1 MGTRSYKYSETTL
14 KNLKIEKLLANREVS
29 SFLFIVKKERKIT
42 KTETRIQYSIGNQL
56 KNLQNATFELP

>member
-1 MGTRSYKYSETTL
+1 MGTRTYKYSETTL
-14 KNLKIEKLLANREVS
+14 KNLKIENPLANREVS